1 MSGFWAPCPARHLD
15 GRTCT
20 WVLRIHLS
28 SVNLESFV
36 SGGVTYIQIHMNALF
51 ASCSVPVSGRLIFYL
66 FKKNSHIHT
75 EQKREW
81 NQETRCSSTDKPLS
95 LWASGLSEVGPG
107 QSHGCCTKPL
117 YSPFCICVADE
128 GLLQKS
134 LLTEQREE
142 NNAFS
147 LWHQGGCLVLIPA
160 RRWQKERGSKS
171 DSALSIH
178 TARLSSGAE
187 ARPSRISCALI
198 RPHER
203 GFICVCGWD

>member
-1 MSGFWAPCPARHLD
+1 
-15 GRTCT
+15 
-20 WVLRIHLS
+20 
-28 SVNLESFV
+28 
-36 SGGVTYIQIHMNALF
+36 MNALF

-107 QSHGCCTKPL
+107 QSHGCRTKPL

-187 ARPSRISCALI
+187 ARAEQNILRFDNGPMSVGLFVCVGGIRAQSCSRRVL
-198 RPHER
+198 EE
-203 GFICVCGWD
+203 CG